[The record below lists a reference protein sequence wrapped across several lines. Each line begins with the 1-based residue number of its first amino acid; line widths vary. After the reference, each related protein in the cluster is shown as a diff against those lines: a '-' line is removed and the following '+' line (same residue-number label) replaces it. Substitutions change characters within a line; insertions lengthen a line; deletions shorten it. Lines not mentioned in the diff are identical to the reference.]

1 MAEQVTPSFEAMID
15 ESKEATREHL
25 LEEGGEEA
33 VESWDAMTELWESG
47 EMQEMIESGDYSNLP
62 DSVRPDE

>member
-1 MAEQVTPSFEAMID
+1 MID

-33 VESWDAMTELWESG
+33 VESWDAMTELGESG
-47 EMQEMIESGDYSNLP
+47 EMQETIESGDYSDLP

>member
-1 MAEQVTPSFEAMID
+1 MID

-25 LEEGGEEA
+25 LEEGGEET

-47 EMQEMIESGDYSNLP
+47 EMQEMIESGDYSDLP

>member
-1 MAEQVTPSFEAMID
+1 VID
-15 ESKEATREHL
+15 AKEVTREYL

-47 EMQEMIESGDYSNLP
+47 EMQEMIESGDYSDLP